1 MNDHTQIIA
10 RVISDMKRKGYFLN
24 FEKIMSTRFYS
35 YLWPVW
41 KYAYYNPAKLDEN
54 GAVVFSQSRI
64 VQLLTIIIT
73 GLLTIGM
80 LIARQY
86 ILVLFPLLILI
97 AAVIYDRFFYQPV
110 FITVNATGITL
121 KGETY
126 HWKDYIAAFYC
137 FTTQGRS
144 VKSDLVL
151 IKQNGNYS
159 YLPLESVKNYFA
171 FGTAV
176 RDFQPESWKVFKDI
190 YADHPIDGFTKGV
203 VVIDSSSL

>member
-24 FEKIMSTRFYS
+24 FEKIMNTRFFS
-35 YLWPVW
+35 YLQPVW

-80 LIARQY
+80 FIARQY
-86 ILVLFPLLILI
+86 ILSLFPLLILI

-110 FITVNATGITL
+110 PMTVNATGITL

-126 HWKDYIAAFYC
+126 HWKDYIGAFYC
-137 FTTQGRS
+137 FTVQGKS
-144 VKSDLVL
+144 VKRDLVL
-151 IKQNGNYS
+151 IRQNGDYS
-159 YLPLESVKNYFA
+159 FLILESVKNYFA

-176 RDFQPESWKVFKDI
+176 RDFQPESWKVFNDI
-190 YADHPIDGFTKGV
+190 YVDHPIDGFTKGV